1 MSVYLEKLTDK
12 KQMDLEELKYDDED
26 GGESTSEEEE
36 IDELDPIAGERKRRL
51 KAQDRLRRT
60 AGEPV
65 KPAVTEV
72 LKLQPSFLAM
82 LRMVLAE

>member
-1 MSVYLEKLTDK
+1 
-12 KQMDLEELKYDDED
+12 MDLEELNYDDED
-26 GGESTSEEEE
+26 EDDSTDEEEVL
-36 IDELDPIAGERKRRL
+36 DGLDPIAAERKRRS

-65 KPAVTEV
+65 KPAVSEV
-72 LKLQPSFLAM
+72 LKLHESFLAM

>member
-1 MSVYLEKLTDK
+1 
-12 KQMDLEELKYDDED
+12 MDLEELKYDDED
-26 GGESTSEEEE
+26 EEGSTEEEE
-36 IDELDPIAGERKRRL
+36 RIDELDPIAGERKRRQ

-65 KPAVTEV
+65 KPAVSEV
-72 LKLQPSFLAM
+72 LKLRPSFLAM